1 MKRGR
6 LLATGALAL
15 AVALLLAYGGN
26 GVVRV
31 WQMKREV
38 NALEHELQLRRA
50 ETDCLTHTVDRLR
63 EDPAQIE
70 KLAREELGYVK
81 KGEKVLKF
89 PSAPATPE
97 RTC

>member
-1 MKRGR
+1 MKPRR
-6 LLATGALAL
+6 LLLAGTLALAL
-15 AVALLLAYGGN
+15 TALLISGGHD
-26 GVVRV
+26 VVRV

-38 NALEHELQLRRA
+38 EAMERELQRLRS
-50 ETDCLTHTVDRLR
+50 ETERLTRTVDRLR

-89 PSAPATPE
+89 PPTPNQE
-97 RTC
+97 AIR